1 MTMSVEKD
9 DLRSALE
16 EAFNA
21 TEGDT
26 DSPSSE
32 AGRPAEDTAQPVRT
46 TAPTE
51 RSEPVGDAAAA
62 TDQPVSGEGKERGP
76 DGKFLKKPQDQQQ
89 ATPERKQ
96 DSSTQFRAPESW
108 KPQAKEHWTKLP
120 PDVQHEVARR
130 EREIVMTL
138 QQTAGA
144 RKVAE
149 QFVAA
154 VSPFE
159 MMIRAEGADPIS
171 ATRELFGQAAI
182 LRIGTPA
189 QKAQLVATVVK
200 RFGVPIKDLDAALVG
215 EQIPDEEGKIAQIIQ
230 QQLAPVR
237 QFMQSIEGVKHQR
250 AQQVD
255 GEIDNEINQFA
266 ADPTNEFFHDVKN
279 EMADLMEV
287 AARNGR
293 TMTLKQA
300 YDRAIAVNE
309 NIQAVIAQ
317 RSQQQVGKAR
327 AAGSS
332 LPSRGAPPA
341 SGQQKGDS
349 IRDDLLAAFDTVA
362 NQ

>member
-1 MTMSVEKD
+1 MTMPEND
-9 DLRSALE
+9 DLRAALE

-21 TEGDT
+21 NEGDT

-32 AGRPAEDTAQPVRT
+32 AGRPAEDAAEPVRT
-46 TAPTE
+46 AAPTE
-51 RSEPVGDAAAA
+51 RSEPVGDATA

-108 KPQAKEHWTKLP
+108 KPQAKEHWNKLP

-189 QKAQLVATVVK
+189 QKAHLVATVVK
-200 RFGVPIKDLDAALVG
+200 RFGVPI
-215 EQIPDEEGKIAQIIQ
+215 
-230 QQLAPVR
+230 
-237 QFMQSIEGVKHQR
+237 
-250 AQQVD
+250 
-255 GEIDNEINQFA
+255 
-266 ADPTNEFFHDVKN
+266 
-279 EMADLMEV
+279 
-287 AARNGR
+287 
-293 TMTLKQA
+293 
-300 YDRAIAVNE
+300 
-309 NIQAVIAQ
+309 
-317 RSQQQVGKAR
+317 
-327 AAGSS
+327 
-332 LPSRGAPPA
+332 
-341 SGQQKGDS
+341 
-349 IRDDLLAAFDTVA
+349 
-362 NQ
+362 

>member
-1 MTMSVEKD
+1 VKTKTDEPQGKPAAPSV
-9 DLRSALE
+9 
-16 EAFNA
+16 
-21 TEGDT
+21 
-26 DSPSSE
+26 
-32 AGRPAEDTAQPVRT
+32 
-46 TAPTE
+46 
-51 RSEPVGDAAAA
+51 
-62 TDQPVSGEGKERGP
+62 
-76 DGKFLKKPQDQQQ
+76 
-89 ATPERKQ
+89 
-96 DSSTQFRAPESW
+96 RAPESW
-108 KPQAKEHWTKLP
+108 KPQARDAWSKIPTEA
-120 PDVQHEVARR
+120 QQEVLRR
-130 EREIVMTL
+130 EREIVQTL

-144 RKVAE
+144 RKVAD
-149 QFVAA
+149 QFIAA

-200 RFGVPIKDLDAALVG
+200 RFGVPIDALDAALVN
-215 EQIPDEEGKIAQIIQ
+215 EPIPDEESKIAQIIQ

-237 QFMQSIEGVKHQR
+237 QFMSSIEGVKQQR

-255 GEIDNEINQFA
+255 GEIDSEINRFA
-266 ADPTNEFFHDVKN
+266 ADTANEFFHDVKN

-300 YDRAIAVNE
+300 YDRAVALNE
-309 NIQAVIAQ
+309 NIQAVISQ
-317 RSQQQVGKAR
+317 RNQQQVSRAR

-341 SGQQKGDS
+341 SSQPKGDS
-349 IRDDLLAAFDTVA
+349 IRDDLLAAFDNVA
-362 NQ
+362 SQ

>member
-1 MTMSVEKD
+1 MPEND

-16 EAFNA
+16 EAFNEQ
-21 TEGDT
+21 EGVSST
-26 DSPSSE
+26 PSSE
-32 AGRPAEDTAQPVRT
+32 DGRPAENTAEPVGT

-51 RSEPVGDAAAA
+51 RSEPVGDATAA
-62 TDQPVSGEGKERGP
+62 TDQPESGEGRERGA
-76 DGKFLKKPQDQQQ
+76 DGKFLKKPQDQQ

-96 DSSTQFRAPESW
+96 DSTTQFRAPESW

-120 PDVQHEVARR
+120 PDVQQEVARR

-144 RKVAE
+144 RKVAD
-149 QFVAA
+149 QFIAA

-237 QFMQSIEGVKHQR
+237 QFMQSIEGVKQQR

-266 ADPTNEFFHDVKN
+266 ADPTNEFFHEVKN

-300 YDRAIAVNE
+300 YDRAVAVNE
-309 NIQAVIAQ
+309 NIQQVVSQ
-317 RSQQQVGKAR
+317 RRQQQVGKAR

-341 SGQQKGDS
+341 SGQQRGDS
-349 IRDDLLAAFDTVA
+349 IRDDLLAAFDNVA
-362 NQ
+362 SQ